1 MGNAPPP
8 VRQDKGQGK
17 QKHHHYLFDRLT
29 NPKELDQAFH
39 DVLAHYA
46 KDRIPQELR
55 DYDRKRGGLIQQLA
69 TALRTRMFFPEAASL
84 IYIPK
89 PNHPDER
96 RPIALIRPEDRIVLT
111 ALNRIIAP
119 LFERQFLS
127 NSYAYRPGRG
137 AWTAIERVTKCLRRG
152 LVHTASGDIDDFFT
166 NINRDQLLRDIKRT
180 IFEPP
185 VIDLIETYLHIG
197 VARDFEWTDTGRGIA
212 QGSPL
217 SPLFSNVALLEFD
230 RFLNQ
235 TAYAKSP
242 GGGPQAPSTI
252 EWVRYADN
260 FIILGTEP
268 GLVRDAF
275 ERAEAFLLDSCG
287 LKLNTNSRLFSS
299 EGDGFDFLGFWFRGG
314 HRTITA
320 QKLDQKR
327 LKLAEILRQNGAH
340 LKSLIGE
347 ISETVEG
354 WRNYYGKSPDTRDQ
368 LAMLE
373 QHLAD
378 LMQPW
383 LTKFRSHEP
392 GKNIAAA
399 ELKAELTGMTLP
411 VTSDPRQKLKWV
423 ELLLA
428 RSRAKP
434 GVEGADAPSRGLSP
448 AARHAIEKR
457 KKEYRKLKEEREEI
471 LITQPGTYLG
481 RTGERLLIRRDGKRE
496 AEVPLSMIRNITC
509 LTKAVSMSGDIM
521 AEASARGINIVIA
534 GSDGRP
540 LVRVGAPQ
548 IAEHQLSLTQST
560 FAAGAPGLEL
570 ARVIVAGKIRN
581 QANLMRYF
589 LKYPERR
596 SEGEGRDFLTVAN
609 ASIKAM
615 EGLRESVL
623 TRIFAVDLAG
633 AELELERNRLFA
645 SEGQAA
651 SYYWAAVRCL
661 LWWKPGFDGRVRR
674 GATDLVNSLLN
685 YGYGILYSRLMN
697 VLVRAGLNVYI
708 GFLHKPQKGKAGLL
722 YDFIEEFRAAAI
734 DRTVF
739 AWLNLGVQAEVKE
752 DGLDLDTRHDLARK
766 VVERLQGETRYHG
779 EGMALERVMEQQ
791 AQLLVRHLEGKA
803 KYKTFVL
810 PW

>member
-1 MGNAPPP
+1 M
-8 VRQDKGQGK
+8 
-17 QKHHHYLFDRLT
+17 
-29 NPKELDQAFH
+29 
-39 DVLAHYA
+39 
-46 KDRIPQELR
+46 
-55 DYDRKRGGLIQQLA
+55 
-69 TALRTRMFFPEAASL
+69 
-84 IYIPK
+84 
-89 PNHPDER
+89 
-96 RPIALIRPEDRIVLT
+96 
-111 ALNRIIAP
+111 
-119 LFERQFLS
+119 
-127 NSYAYRPGRG
+127 
-137 AWTAIERVTKCLRRG
+137 
-152 LVHTASGDIDDFFT
+152 
-166 NINRDQLLRDIKRT
+166 
-180 IFEPP
+180 
-185 VIDLIETYLHIG
+185 
-197 VARDFEWTDTGRGIA
+197 
-212 QGSPL
+212 
-217 SPLFSNVALLEFD
+217 
-230 RFLNQ
+230 
-235 TAYAKSP
+235 
-242 GGGPQAPSTI
+242 
-252 EWVRYADN
+252 
-260 FIILGTEP
+260 
-268 GLVRDAF
+268 RDAF
-275 ERAEAFLLDSCG
+275 ERSEAFLLDSCG
-287 LKLNTNSRLFSS
+287 LRLNTSSRLFSS

-314 HRTITA
+314 HRTITP

-327 LKLAEILRQNGAH
+327 LKMAEILRHNAVN
-340 LKSLIGE
+340 LKTLIVE
-347 ISETVEG
+347 MSETVEG

-383 LTKFRSHEP
+383 LSRYRSQEP
-392 GKNIAAA
+392 GKSMAAA
-399 ELKAELTGMTLP
+399 EWKAALTDMTLP

-428 RSRAKP
+428 RSKAKP
-434 GVEGADAPSRGLSP
+434 GVSDTSAAAKPGLSA

-457 KKEYRKLKEEREEI
+457 KKEYKKLKEEREEI
-471 LITQPGTYLG
+471 LITKPGTYLG

-496 AEVPLSMIRNITC
+496 SEVPLSMIRNITI

-548 IAEHQLSLTQST
+548 IAEHELSLTQST
-560 FAAGAPGLEL
+560 LAAGPAGLEL

-581 QANLMRYF
+581 QANLLRYF

-596 SEGEGRDFLTVAN
+596 SEGEGRDFLTVAT
-609 ASIKAM
+609 ASIKEM
-615 EGLRESVL
+615 ERLRESVL
-623 TRIFAVDLAG
+623 NRVFAADLERGPA
-633 AELELERNRLFA
+633 LELERNRLFA

-651 SYYWAAVRCL
+651 SYYWAAVKCL

-674 GATDLVNSLLN
+674 GASDLVNSLLN

-708 GFLHKPQKGKAGLL
+708 GFLHKPQRGKAGLL

-739 AWLNLGVQAEVKE
+739 AWLNLGVQAEVKD
-752 DGLDLDTRHDLARK
+752 DGLDTDTRHDLARK

-779 EGMALERVMEQQ
+779 EAMALERVMEQQ
-791 AQLLVRHLEGKA
+791 AQLLVRHLEGKE